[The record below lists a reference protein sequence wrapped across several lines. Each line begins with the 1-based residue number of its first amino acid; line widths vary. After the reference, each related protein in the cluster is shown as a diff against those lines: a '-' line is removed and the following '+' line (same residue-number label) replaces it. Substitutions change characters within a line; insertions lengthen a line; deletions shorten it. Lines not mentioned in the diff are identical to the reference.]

1 MNYFHHQQV
10 TEDLSQF
17 QICPALD
24 SKVEQS
30 HCEIQ
35 CLTLYSSIQF
45 STSTTKVSLL
55 HPRGYL
61 TAFLLDKSR
70 KTFCSNPEQS
80 IFLSS
85 LSLHRNKLF
94 SNCAE
99 TSFKPFQ
106 TVPSTSMARFLL
118 WLDCYCTQ
126 TGRTQWRSLYQITPQ
141 ASGPLDLPTKA
152 FFANFCMQIGN
163 KRCRVLLLENLHIQT
178 RLHHTGQNQTGHVR
192 KDDLG

>member
-70 KTFCSNPEQS
+70 KHFVVTQNRVSF
-80 IFLSS
+80 S
-85 LSLHRNKLF
+85 L
-94 SNCAE
+94 AY
-99 TSFKPFQ
+99 
-106 TVPSTSMARFLL
+106 PSTGTSYLATVLRRVLSHSRQCQVPAWPDFCFGWTATAHRLGEHSEGHSIRL
-118 WLDCYCTQ
+118 
-126 TGRTQWRSLYQITPQ
+126 
-141 ASGPLDLPTKA
+141 PLRHLAHLISQPRHFLPTSACK
-152 FFANFCMQIGN
+152 
-163 KRCRVLLLENLHIQT
+163 
-178 RLHHTGQNQTGHVR
+178 
-192 KDDLG
+192 

>member
-70 KTFCSNPEQS
+70 KCFIVTQNRASF
-80 IFLSS
+80 S
-85 LSLHRNKLF
+85 L
-94 SNCAE
+94 AY
-99 TSFKPFQ
+99 
-106 TVPSTSMARFLL
+106 PSTGTSYLATALRRVLSHSRQCQVPAWPDFCFG
-118 WLDCYCTQ
+118 WTATAQQ
-126 TGRTQWRSLYQITPQ
+126 TGRTQWRSLYQITTQ

-152 FFANFCMQIGN
+152 FFAKFCMQIGN
-163 KRCRVLLLENLHIQT
+163 KRCKVLLLQNLHIQT
-178 RLHHTGQNQTGHVR
+178 RLHHTGQNQTGYIR